1 VPRAAA
7 RASDRLLELLV
18 VAFAG
23 WTAIYHVC
31 LVARIASGWAALAGL
46 AALALA
52 AWFALRGGDDD
63 VAEPVA
69 AAPRRPRPLLGL
81 LIANVGL
88 AAVAAAG
95 FGLTQIPYR
104 TIWLLWLGAAACSV
118 AWCTARL
125 WLGPAPAE
133 SVAPAAGAEPQV
145 HWLEIAVVAVWAIG
159 LAVVSLLLLDPD
171 PDDAFY
177 VHFGSWVA
185 AHGQFPTRDVVYSN
199 QVFPAL
205 YYPPVFSYE
214 ALTGTVSRIMGLS
227 VVDLQYLV
235 VTPAGT
241 VLSVLATWRLLR
253 AWRVPM
259 VALALTATLVFL
271 LYDAAHHMTFGAFFA
286 NRMWQGKVLLL
297 AILVPLLFA
306 LLHDYGDRPRPR
318 RLVLLFA
325 AGAAAVG
332 LSTTGI
338 FLVPVIAGGCLLPVL
353 FRRPSLASLRTAFVG
368 FVATCAYP
376 LAAGAVT
383 KLGGGRT
390 PDVYTAADVIPSK
403 LVHFVLGTGGFAMLG
418 LGAVL
423 ITPSLLR
430 RVSAG
435 QMLAGTALLVGVL
448 VSPRV
453 PEQIFDFTGLGRV
466 LWRLTWAM
474 PAAALVGALSVLV
487 AGTRGPVW
495 VRGLPAV
502 ALCVVLALTG
512 QSVWERDSKAIADH
526 PVLKRARQ
534 QLADAR
540 MILPHT
546 RPGDLILAPK
556 GLSQTLLVLSG
567 SITTNSPRGF
577 FTRSLSDVPAM
588 HTAER
593 FHLQHFAQLGVG
605 TTPVGPK
612 RLAKLRTDLRVVGV
626 DLACL
631 TRSHVPARKVLK
643 KLGWTLVAESHR
655 TACTRAPGS

>member
-1 VPRAAA
+1 MPPAAA

-52 AWFALRGGDDD
+52 AWFVLRGGDD
-63 VAEPVA
+63 VPAEPA
-69 AAPRRPRPLLGL
+69 AAARAPRTPRPLMGL
-81 LIANVGL
+81 LIANLGF

-104 TIWLLWLGAAACSV
+104 TIWLLWLGAAACSLV
-118 AWCTARL
+118 WCTARL
-125 WLGPAPAE
+125 WLGATAAE
-133 SVAPAAGAEPQV
+133 SAAEVEPAV

-159 LAVVSLLLLDPD
+159 LAVLSLLLRDPD

-177 VHFGSWVA
+177 VHFASWVA
-185 AHGQFPTRDVVYSN
+185 AHGEFPTRDVVYSN

-214 ALTGTVSRIMGLS
+214 ALTGTISRIAGLS
-227 VVDLQYLV
+227 VPDLQYLV
-235 VTPAGT
+235 VTPIGA

-271 LYDAAHHMTFGAFFA
+271 LFDAAHHMTFGAFFA

-306 LLHDYGDRPRPR
+306 LLHDYGDRPGWR
-318 RLVLLFA
+318 RLALLFA

-338 FLVPVIAGGCLLPVL
+338 FLVPVVAGGCLLPVL
-353 FRRPSLASLRTAFVG
+353 FRRPALVSARTALLG

-423 ITPSLLR
+423 IAPSLLR

-502 ALCVVLALTG
+502 ALCVVLALAG
-512 QSVWERDSKAIADH
+512 QSVWERDSKAIADR

-540 MILPHT
+540 AILPHT

-567 SITTNSPRGF
+567 RITTNSPRGF
-577 FTRSLSDVPAM
+577 FTRSLADVPAM

-593 FHLQHFAQLGVG
+593 FHLQHFAQLGIG
-605 TTPVGPK
+605 PNPMGPK
-612 RLAKLRTDLRVVGV
+612 RLTKLRTDLRVVGV

-643 KLGWTLVAESHR
+643 RLGWRLVVETHR